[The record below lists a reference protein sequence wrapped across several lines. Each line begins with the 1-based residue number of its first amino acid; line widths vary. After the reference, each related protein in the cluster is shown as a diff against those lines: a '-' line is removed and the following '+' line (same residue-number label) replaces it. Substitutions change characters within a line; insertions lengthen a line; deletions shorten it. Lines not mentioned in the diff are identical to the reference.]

1 MNYGELFS
9 TAGEER
15 EQGTWEALPADPFAV
30 LTHMNSEPED
40 EPPQILAGKVDEDL
54 KCSICL
60 ELFKDPLITN
70 CGHTFCSR
78 CVYQV
83 QPPV

>member
-1 MNYGELFS
+1 MAGSGED
-9 TAGEER
+9 A
-15 EQGTWEALPADPFAV
+15 
-30 LTHMNSEPED
+30 
-40 EPPQILAGKVDEDL
+40 PQILAGKVDEDL

-83 QPPV
+83 ISQPARPSIASFVLPTHNTPE